1 MFHSVGFIM
10 VSRLSAPVGL
20 LQVLLD
26 SGRRSQRRINDRDK
40 RDLNMHVSKEMRRAS
55 AVSNSSIFGP
65 NAWLI
70 DEQFQQYSKDP
81 NSVDKEWREYFK
93 ANGAPRSAT
102 QSPAAVK
109 QSEGSSIEAKQAARE
124 TSTSAA
130 AADAQASTKKAA
142 PVPDKP
148 APKKSAAKKP
158 QSPLERIGEA
168 PEPGETQLKGMFKAI
183 AKNMDESLT
192 IPTATTVRDMPVKL
206 MWENRALIN
215 DHLKRTRGGKISF
228 THILGYAM
236 VKAVQIHPAMNV
248 RYENKDGKPFVVQPE
263 HVNLGLAIDLPQK
276 DGSRA
281 LVVAAIKDCE
291 HKSFAEFLDAYEDIV
306 ARSRKNKLTMDDF
319 SGVTINLTNPGG
331 IGTRHS
337 IARLAEAV
345 MEIILCMNSEMS
357 ADEATLL
364 YIGLT
369 TDTGCFQ
376 YSNTCAASFRA
387 AAELL
392 RMGADNTMVSTVF
405 FRKVSRARLKLESM
419 IYAGMTYYRDGLIAV
434 AKITLD
440 MMARAGATE
449 DDCDDLAGLP
459 GRAEGSIVNIT
470 VREQEDGTSKISVRS
485 TRDVN
490 SSDICAV
497 FGGGG
502 HAMAAGCTIYGGPD
516 KATET
521 LLSVID
527 EVWK

>member
-1 MFHSVGFIM
+1 MNYKQCARLLLTHENILILTHKNPDGDT
-10 VSRLSAPVGL
+10 VS
-20 LQVLLD
+20 
-26 SGRRSQRRINDRDK
+26 
-40 RDLNMHVSKEMRRAS
+40 
-55 AVSNSSIFGP
+55 
-65 NAWLI
+65 
-70 DEQFQQYSKDP
+70 
-81 NSVDKEWREYFK
+81 
-93 ANGAPRSAT
+93 
-102 QSPAAVK
+102 
-109 QSEGSSIEAKQAARE
+109 
-124 TSTSAA
+124 SAA
-130 AADAQASTKKAA
+130 ALC
-142 PVPDKP
+142 
-148 APKKSAAKKP
+148 SALRRGGRTAC
-158 QSPLERIGEA
+158 LYRN
-168 PEPGETQLKGMFKAI
+168 TQI
-183 AKNMDESLT
+183 N
-192 IPTATTVRDMPVKL
+192 RKL
-206 MWENRALIN
+206 MPFAEPYFADEGFRAKYVVAVDIASEGQLPKGYEGKVDLCI
-215 DHLKRTRGGKISF
+215 DHHPSNS
-228 THILGYAM
+228 GYA
-236 VKAVQIHPAMNV
+236 AETLL
-248 RYENKDGKPFVVQPE
+248 RED
-263 HVNLGLAIDLPQK
+263 
-276 DGSRA
+276 
-281 LVVAAIKDCE
+281 
-291 HKSFAEFLDAYEDIV
+291 KS
-306 ARSRKNKLTMDDF
+306 SC
-319 SGVTINLTNPGG
+319 
-331 IGTRHS
+331 
-337 IARLAEAV
+337 AEAV

-405 FRKVSRARLKLESM
+405 FRKVSRARLKLESI